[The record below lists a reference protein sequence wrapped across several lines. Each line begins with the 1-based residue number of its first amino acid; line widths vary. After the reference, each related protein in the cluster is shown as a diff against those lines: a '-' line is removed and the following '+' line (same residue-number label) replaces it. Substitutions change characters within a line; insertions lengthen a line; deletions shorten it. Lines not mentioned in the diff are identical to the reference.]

1 MNWYEYCCCATLHYI
16 RVSLTL
22 TDTYTSKFELY
33 DFKNFDEISYKK
45 RRILTKQLLTVFFL
59 ASCFVFV
66 DELVLDFTCFPSLSQ
81 V

>member
-16 RVSLTL
+16 RLSLTL

-33 DFKNFDEISYKK
+33 DFKFLIF
-45 RRILTKQLLTVFFL
+45 LTKQQLLTVFFF
-59 ASCFVFV
+59 ASCLVFV